1 VRVTDSF
8 AEVKALD
15 NFYQTSSF
23 FPMPVVLVSSLTGS
37 GATSLGPYSLCFP
50 HIVAGRHSM
59 MLIARDT
66 SNTARN
72 IQERKHC
79 ALNFIPHRR
88 RYMRNCVTLGFPGET
103 PEEKMKNSIF
113 SLEPSRRVPVDG
125 SRFPEIVREAVQV
138 FECTWDDSFPLTY
151 VEGEQERRFVL
162 RIEKIHLKP
171 RLRDALL
178 RGRCSPD
185 LPVDYGFR
193 DNARFWIAGHRRP
206 YPELI
211 PRSKGVTVDA
221 VKYAVQRVDPD
232 VKWQEEACAKLVR
245 VPRPFMTMAIRACV
259 EAAEKEGVT
268 EITAEFVDRVRDKR
282 SGEKGR

>member
-1 VRVTDSF
+1 MNDSF
-8 AEVKALD
+8 VEVKALD

-23 FPMPVVLVSSLTGS
+23 FPMPVVLVSSIAET
-37 GATSLGPYSLCFP
+37 GATNLGPYSLCFP

-66 SNTARN
+66 SNTAKN

-88 RYMRNCVTLGFPGET
+88 RFMKNCVTLGFPGET
-103 PEEKMKNSIF
+103 TEEKMKNSIF
-113 SLEPSRRVPVDG
+113 TLEPSRRAPG
-125 SRFPEIVREAVQV
+125 GTGFPGIVREAVQV
-138 FECTWDDSFPLTY
+138 FECTWDERFPLTY
-151 VEGEQERRFVL
+151 FEGEQERRFVL
-162 RIEKIHLKP
+162 RIEKIHLQP
-171 RLRDALL
+171 RLSGALL
-178 RGRCSPD
+178 RGRCAPD

-193 DNARFWIAGHRRP
+193 DNSRFWLARHGRP
-206 YPELI
+206 YSEPI

-221 VKYAVQRVDPD
+221 VKYAVQRVEPG
-232 VKWQEEACAKLVR
+232 VPWQEEACAKLVR

-259 EAAEKEGVT
+259 EAAQKEGVS